1 MKMQDRIN
9 EIIYILNNVKYDEK
23 GLTTNVKRYD
33 YTTDKWCKVKDDLLD
48 FSTNSI
54 CIRFKFTDILKYFRS
69 GYDIEEYFPKYN
81 TWVNIRHLI
90 NPFDEDDKKI
100 LLLKGLGQLR
110 VAPNERMKSGD
121 LVDRDKSLI
130 DLLKK
135 VKIDNDGLIT
145 NLECIGAWVKE
156 YTKCTGTS
164 WNFQRF
170 TYRIVDEDMDN
181 PRTEQLNPNG
191 YITDMIDAI
200 QKVLAVYSKYNAR
213 H

>member
-54 CIRFKFTDILKYFRS
+54 CIRFKFTDILKYFQS

-135 VKIDNDGLIT
+135 VKIDN
-145 NLECIGAWVKE
+145 NLKNAFK
-156 YTKCTGTS
+156 
-164 WNFQRF
+164 R
-170 TYRIVDEDMDN
+170 
-181 PRTEQLNPNG
+181 
-191 YITDMIDAI
+191 YIE
-200 QKVLAVYSKYNAR
+200 
-213 H
+213 